1 MKKQTVQV
9 YDGDG
14 RNHHAE
20 VSDFARGYFDVLA
33 HVQLWDVYLVE
44 FKDHP
49 ANGWQAVE
57 LTSDD
62 EGTIRCW
69 LGWKKLLAELEKK
82 KSAERAILDI
92 EINGTMYEDKR
103 IHDFYW
109 LSGDEDEATVR
120 FVWGTETRV
129 IDD

>member
-1 MKKQTVQV
+1 MTKRTIQV

-14 RNHHAE
+14 KNYHRDL
-20 VSDFARGYFDVLA
+20 SDFALAQIDVIA
-33 HVQLWDVYLVE
+33 HVQMWDVYLVE
-44 FKDHP
+44 IEAHRV
-49 ANGWQAVE
+49 NGWEIVD

-62 EGTIRCW
+62 DGTIRCW
-69 LGWKKLLAELEKK
+69 MMWRKLLAELEKK

-103 IHDFYW
+103 IHEFYW
-109 LSGDEDEATVR
+109 ISGDEDEAKVR